1 MVSLPAY
8 RCTGCGTVSQPRRA
22 RCRQC
27 GRTDVEQVELR
38 RGKLLTFTRVTAT
51 RPGYPTPMI
60 LCLAEFEYGVKLVAQ
75 VDDPSPNSRW
85 RSGRKCSGR
94 VLKGPASLW
103 MSSLSGRRQRAIS
116 NMSG

>member
-27 GRTDVEQVELR
+27 GRSDVEQVELR

-51 RPGYPTPMI
+51 RPGYPSPMI
-60 LCLAEFEYGVKLVAQ
+60 LGLAEFEYGVKLVAR
-75 VDDPSPNSRW
+75 VDDPCPELEMEVRLKVLGARVERTGQPADVVLVRSP
-85 RSGRKCSGR
+85 
-94 VLKGPASLW
+94 PAGDL
-103 MSSLSGRRQRAIS
+103 
-116 NMSG
+116 

>member
-27 GRTDVEQVELR
+27 GRSDVEQVELR

-51 RPGYPTPMI
+51 RPGYPSPMI
-60 LCLAEFEYGVKLVAQ
+60 LGLAEFEYGVKLVAQ
-75 VDDPSPNSRW
+75 VDDASPELEMEVRPKVLGARAERTDQPADVVLV
-85 RSGRKCSGR
+85 RSP
-94 VLKGPASLW
+94 PAGDL
-103 MSSLSGRRQRAIS
+103 
-116 NMSG
+116 

>member
-51 RPGYPTPMI
+51 RRAYPSPMI
-60 LCLAEFEYGVKLVAQ
+60 LCLAEFEYGVKLGAPVHDASPELGVEVRPEVRDARAGRTAQHAVA
-75 VDDPSPNSRW
+75 SRV
-85 RSGRKCSGR
+85 RT
-94 VLKGPASLW
+94 
-103 MSSLSGRRQRAIS
+103 
-116 NMSG
+116 

>member
-51 RPGYPTPMI
+51 RPGYPSPMI

-75 VDDPSPNSRW
+75 VDDSSPELEME
-85 RSGRKCSGR
+85 
-94 VLKGPASLW
+94 VLTKVLGALAERTDQHDDVVLVGSPIVVVL
-103 MSSLSGRRQRAIS
+103 LH
-116 NMSG
+116 

>member
-1 MVSLPAY
+1 MVSLSAY

-51 RPGYPTPMI
+51 RPGYPSPMI

-75 VDDPSPNSRW
+75 VDDASPELEMEVRPKVLGARAERTDQPADVVLV
-85 RSGRKCSGR
+85 RSP
-94 VLKGPASLW
+94 PAGDL
-103 MSSLSGRRQRAIS
+103 
-116 NMSG
+116 